1 MMYIHT
7 PSLTPSLIHS
17 LTSSL
22 THSLTHSLTPQ
33 GTTAG
38 SHSTRTGVTSRRVEC
53 SASHCNTL
61 EVQQYNVA
69 LTTHYSLLAT
79 CLRCVRDTNSCVC
92 VCAVW
97 TICCVNFFLYYKMY
111 MFMRALNT
119 SNSACTSGAG
129 SGTCTISNG
138 NSMSGS
144 GSGSGRSPTAS
155 RASFIMNSV
164 RFLSR
169 STSTSVSTT
178 TGGSGG
184 ESKAMQVVLRLR
196 WYPGE

>member
-7 PSLTPSLIHS
+7 PLLTP
-17 LTSSL
+17 SL
-22 THSLTHSLTPQ
+22 THSLTHFLTHPSGNYCWIALDEDGRNKQ
-33 GTTAG
+33 TGRVFRFALQYAGGTVQC
-38 SHSTRTGVTSRRVEC
+38 RTP
-53 SASHCNTL
+53 H
-61 EVQQYNVA
+61 
-69 LTTHYSLLAT
+69 SLL
-79 CLRCVRDTNSCVC
+79 TNSCVRVC

-119 SNSACTSGAG
+119 SNSACTSGTG

-144 GSGSGRSPTAS
+144 SGSGSGSAS

-169 STSTSVSTT
+169 STSASASTT